1 MNRPKNIKDIDH
13 IETLYKMLTMPNFPM
28 ERIADWMAVNGLKYS
43 NQLVART
50 FKMAGREDLKDIF
63 IEEEDIKIG
72 SIVRSRY
79 TGRIGEVIEM
89 KADGHSIVVKWD
101 TGGSQPLSKESVF
114 KLRNKNIDSPVEVS
128 DFKKPYTKYDNY
140 GDINK

>member
-1 MNRPKNIKDIDH
+1 MKQKTINDIDH

-28 ERIADWMAVNGLKYS
+28 ERIADWMAINGLKYS

-50 FKMAGREDLKDIF
+50 FKMAGREDLKDVF

-72 SIVRSRY
+72 SIIRSRY

-89 KADGHSIVVKWD
+89 KADGHTIVVKWD

-114 KLRNKNIDSPVEVS
+114 KLRNKNVDSSIDIKNI
-128 DFKKPYTKYDNY
+128 KKPYTQFDNY